1 MNACFD
7 LRYPQENEAVGYAI
21 QALLVMT
28 DLVSSEQ
35 SRTKPQVNFNNT
47 MTQNKVTQI
56 GKR

>member
-7 LRYPQENEAVGYAI
+7 LHCPQENEAFGYAI

-35 SRTKPQVNFNNT
+35 SRNQSLK
-47 MTQNKVTQI
+47 
-56 GKR
+56 